1 MRNGT
6 LTVRLSTDD
15 DGDDWFELEA
25 FGDGRPLRLE
35 KSMNA
40 GPEVLA
46 FARFAAWHSGFR
58 LDVSAEARE
67 AAGETTEG

>member
-1 MRNGT
+1 VRNGS
-6 LTVRLSTDD
+6 LVVRLSTDD

-25 FGDGRPLRLE
+25 RGDGGSLRLE

-46 FARFAAWHSGFR
+46 FARFAAWHSGFP
-58 LDVSAEARE
+58 LDVPREARE
-67 AAGETTEG
+67 AAGEAAEG